1 MPPPPSI
8 AVDLCGI
15 PLRSPIMTAAGTA
28 GTLAEMK
35 DVIDPG
41 HLGAIVTKSIT
52 RAEREGNPF
61 PRITWTRA
69 GMLNA
74 IGLANP
80 GIDRWESEIAPR
92 MASVGAPV
100 ICSVAGGSPEDY
112 AMLAGTMDRAG
123 SIAIELNVSCPNVR
137 SGTEL
142 GADPESIREVVTQTK
157 SAVEMAKLFIKLSPV
172 TVGTPHSI
180 VDLAQAAIEAG
191 ADAITLC
198 NTVPA
203 MGIDIKTRKPILAN
217 TTGGLSGPAI
227 HPIVV
232 RLVHMVFT
240 VLGDR
245 VPIIAAG
252 GVTRWQDAAE
262 FVLAGATAVQVG
274 AGLFADPRSPIKMNK
289 GLDKWVRAQG
299 CSNIGELV
307 GQVAAD

>member
-191 ADAITLC
+191 ADAITL
-198 NTVPA
+198 
-203 MGIDIKTRKPILAN
+203 
-217 TTGGLSGPAI
+217 
-227 HPIVV
+227 
-232 RLVHMVFT
+232 
-240 VLGDR
+240 
-245 VPIIAAG
+245 
-252 GVTRWQDAAE
+252 
-262 FVLAGATAVQVG
+262 
-274 AGLFADPRSPIKMNK
+274 
-289 GLDKWVRAQG
+289 
-299 CSNIGELV
+299 
-307 GQVAAD
+307 